1 MIVSDSDDDEVDSV
15 GCMREDTDNNEK
27 PGENPGSSSTS
38 ATSTSGTSKIR
49 APNIR
54 VSKPLSIAEEMH
66 FVEVIELAQQINAL
80 LDLGE
85 GSETFMHGVTIDTLR
100 EWTLD
105 AQSFLGLDEVYDDED
120 LASLE
125 LQDFKK
131 SDCERFDNAL
141 SEEGGFDKILFDMKS
156 KQCLKGQSPEQLRE
170 MLKETSNRHGTID
183 ILQNGTRRVMVKDF
197 KPNGGKETSLSSS
210 YLKKRAICNHTLRK
224 LFDRGQVAVFS
235 YDVLQQYPHVLKE
248 LHTSTLAWAD
258 KPDKDWMKR
267 YLGRTCLNASKRSKH
282 FKSYNEMIDYTR
294 SEHHYPTPV
303 LPLLPD
309 IAELA
314 CNQRDANPGKILA
327 GATIDVTA
335 AYNQCAL
342 TVSAAKMTATKIR
355 VPNGVGGWMI
365 AIVIYLVGIF
375 GCSTAGSVYCV
386 CAKTIHELHNARKL
400 RSLTYIDDGL
410 LIDTQEDIRESV
422 DEYISHVEAL
432 FGKEDGLG
440 TPVINLSK
448 VNVWPGE
455 LIGIG
460 WHLDFTTWTV
470 QPKQRGMA
478 KLLLGVFS
486 DIPMGADTIRTK
498 DLEKVAGLLTW
509 YATGIPLGAKF
520 VSSLH
525 ANKHHACPQAKRVT
539 LTQASKDDLL
549 WWRALMVVAYT
560 QPRKIAASIS
570 AVRRNHTPDLYLVT
584 DASSLVGGGAYVSR
598 FKDGTELV
606 EFSTRPVRWTRH
618 EKELFIKMEVSINV
632 LEYFIV
638 IYHILLFGEQYRDSV
653 VHVQCDNT
661 SAISWIMKNKT
672 KTNTAADALARIFS
686 LFCLTHNII
695 IICVHIRGVDNT
707 IADFRSRDLNLAAQ
721 EADEDLPTNLEEEA
735 QAGGTQSRG
744 SQRAK
749 TCRELLEICLS
760 NKDQANGQRILKVLT
775 RLRSTRGAEPSS
787 I

>member
-1 MIVSDSDDDEVDSV
+1 MIDSDSEGDRDGSK
-15 GCMREDTDNNEK
+15 GCMYEDQGYKMNL
-27 PGENPGSSSTS
+27 GEHSGLSPTS
-38 ATSTSGTSKIR
+38 ATSTLTPSTTHT
-49 APNIR
+49 PNIR
-54 VSKPLSIAEEMH
+54 VHKPLNMLKEVH
-66 FVEVIELAQQINAL
+66 FAEVIELAQQINSL
-80 LDLGE
+80 LDQGE
-85 GSETFMHGVTIDTLR
+85 GSEILMHGVTIDTLR
-100 EWTLD
+100 EWILD
-105 AQSFLGLDEVYDDED
+105 AQRFLGLDEVYDDDD

-125 LQDFKK
+125 LQDFTK
-131 SDCERFDNAL
+131 SDCARFDNAL
-141 SEEGGFDKILFDMKS
+141 SEEGGLDQILFNMKS

-170 MLKETSNRHGTID
+170 TLKETSNRHGTID

-210 YLKKRAICNHTLRK
+210 YLKKRAICNHTIRK
-224 LFDRGQVAVFS
+224 LYDRGQVAVFS
-235 YDVLQQYPHVLKE
+235 YDALQRYPHILQE

-294 SEHHYPTPV
+294 SEHHYPTPE

-314 CNQRDANPGKILA
+314 CNQRDANPGKVLA

-342 TVSAAKMTATKIR
+342 TVNAAKMTATKIK
-355 VPNGVGGWMI
+355 VPDGVGGWMI
-365 AIVIYLVGIF
+365 FIVIYLVGIF

-386 CAKTIHELHNARKL
+386 CAKTIHELHNARKQ

-432 FGKEDGLG
+432 FGKEDALK

-448 VNVWPGE
+448 VNVWTGE

-460 WHLDFTTWTV
+460 WHLDFTTWKV

-478 KLLLGVFS
+478 KLLLGVFT
-486 DIPMGADTIRTK
+486 DIPMGADTIKTK
-498 DLEKVAGLLTW
+498 ELEKVAGLLTW

-525 ANKHHACPQAKRVT
+525 ANKHHACTKSQRVT
-539 LTQASKDDLL
+539 LTQASQDDLL
-549 WWRALMVVAYT
+549 WWRALMIVAYT
-560 QPRKIAASIS
+560 QPKKIAASIS
-570 AVRRNHTPDLYLVT
+570 AVRRTHVPDLYLVT

-598 FKDGTELV
+598 SKGGEELE
-606 EFSTRPVRWTRH
+606 EFTTRPVRWTRE
-618 EKELFIKMEVSINV
+618 EKKIFTEMEVSINV

-638 IYHILLFGEQYRDSV
+638 IYHIMLFGEGYRGLV

-672 KTNTAADALARIFS
+672 KNNTAADTLARIFS
-686 LFCLTHNII
+686 LFCLTHNIT
-695 IICVHIRGVDNT
+695 IICVHIRGIDNT

-721 EADEDLPTNLEEEA
+721 EADEEEEEEA
-735 QAGGTQSRG
+735 PAGGTQSRG
-744 SQRAK
+744 WERAK
-749 TCRELLEICLS
+749 TCRELLKTCLS
-760 NKDQANGQRILKVLT
+760 NKDQAHGQGILKVLT
-775 RLRSTRGAEPSS
+775 RLRSTRGAKPSS